1 MIQEK
6 IQSSPDVNAS
16 VLQWYAVYTKPRGE
30 KKLREALDKKS
41 IQSFLPLLSGKKKWS
56 DRYKVI
62 SSPLFASYI
71 FVKID
76 YHQDSIRI
84 LQEPNSV
91 QFVHYSG
98 KPATIEDETIEMI
111 RLFLEEYPD
120 KIKIEQEAK
129 LRKGNI
135 LEIRQGPFAGR
146 KVTVEKVKNDYYVVV
161 RLPMLNRTVLMEVK
175 KEDLVL

>member
-6 IQSSPDVNAS
+6 IQSSPDVKS
-16 VLQWYAVYTKPRGE
+16 MLQWYAVYTKPRGE
-30 KKLREALDKKS
+30 KKLRDALNKKS
-41 IQSFLPLLSGKKKWS
+41 IETYLPLLSEKKKWS
-56 DRYKVI
+56 DRYKII
-62 SSPLFASYI
+62 SSPLFASYL

-76 YHQDSIRI
+76 LHQDSLRI

-98 KPATIEDETIEMI
+98 KPARIDDETIEMI
-111 RLFLEEYPD
+111 RLFLDEYPD

-135 LEIRQGPFAGR
+135 LEIKRGPFAGR
-146 KVTVEKVKNDYYVVV
+146 KVTVEKVKNEYYVVV
-161 RLPMLNRTVLMEVK
+161 QLPMLNRTVLMEVK